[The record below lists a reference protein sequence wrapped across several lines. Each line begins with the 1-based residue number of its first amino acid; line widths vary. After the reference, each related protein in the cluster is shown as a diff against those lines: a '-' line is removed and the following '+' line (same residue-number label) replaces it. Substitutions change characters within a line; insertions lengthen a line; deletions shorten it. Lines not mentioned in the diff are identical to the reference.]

1 MKKLSIVA
9 VICIIAMLF
18 ASCSGNPESKPYAP
32 DWAEG
37 NYTGSVT
44 VPVIG
49 ESTAEAEITSSSFSI
64 TVNVRG
70 ADIPISSSD
79 EGVSTVKNEY
89 TDTSWTIELSVISV
103 AGDNNIPVTITKGE
117 NGELNVT
124 VDYLGGISGVLT
136 PVTEETPAV

>member
-44 VPVIG
+44 VPEIG
-49 ESTAEAEITSSSFSI
+49 EVTAEAEITSSSFSI
-64 TVNVRG
+64 SVIG
-70 ADIPISSSD
+70 IQISSSD

-89 TDTSWTIELSVISV
+89 TDTSWTIELSGIPV
-103 AGDNNIPVTITKGE
+103 AGGNNIPVTITKGE
-117 NGELNVT
+117 NGALNVT
-124 VDYLGGISGVLT
+124 VDYMNGISGVLT